1 MVSSLL
7 FLFVTLWNYKVCEN
21 GKAMKHCNFEN
32 NHGAIASRKVCTCA
46 TIFKFFYGPPGFS
59 LRRKLIPKY
68 PSFRTV
74 NAQFQSLNSKIWHK
88 GGEPGTTPTHQFKKK
103 LINGMYPF
111 CGKFIPKILK
121 FCKYEVMHM
130 DLYFAIAVVQM
141 MGGK

>member
-1 MVSSLL
+1 MVLLHQGRFVLVQLYSS
-7 FLFVTLWNYKVCEN
+7 
-21 GKAMKHCNFEN
+21 
-32 NHGAIASRKVCTCA
+32 
-46 TIFKFFYGPPGFS
+46 FS
-59 LRRKLIPKY
+59 MDPQDFRLGGNLYQKY

-121 FCKYEVMHM
+121 FCKYEVMHV